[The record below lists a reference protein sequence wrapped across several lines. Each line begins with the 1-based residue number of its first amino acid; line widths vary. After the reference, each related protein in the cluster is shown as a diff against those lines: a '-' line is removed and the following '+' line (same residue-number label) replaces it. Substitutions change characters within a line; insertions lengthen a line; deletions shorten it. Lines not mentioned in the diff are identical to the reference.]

1 MTTATTSETAV
12 AVSKAKGFPARV
24 AGVVFSPR
32 ATYADVAVRPRW
44 LAVLALIVVWGAIGV
59 YALLSTQ
66 VGQDAMVDRQ
76 VRQTEAFGRQVT
88 DAQYE
93 QIQRMAP
100 YGKYFAVAFQFI
112 ILPLAAVIVSGL
124 AFVVFNV
131 MMDGD
136 ASLKQ
141 VFAIVVHSGVILTL
155 VQTLGLPLAYARETL
170 SSATTL
176 AVFAPF
182 LDESSFA
189 ARLLGAADLVYIWWI
204 VSLAIG
210 LGVLY
215 RRRTGPIAAT
225 LLAIYLAI
233 GAVVAVVQS
242 AVS

>member
-1 MTTATTSETAV
+1 
-12 AVSKAKGFPARV
+12 VSKPKGFLSRV

-44 LAVLALIVVWGAIGV
+44 LGVLALIVVWGSLGV

-66 VGQDAMVDRQ
+66 VGQDAMVERQ
-76 VRQTEAFGRQVT
+76 VRQTEAFGRQLT

-93 QIQRMAP
+93 QIQRVAP
-100 YGKYFAVAFQFI
+100 YGKYLAVGFQFT

-131 MMDGD
+131 MMGGD
-136 ASLKQ
+136 ASFKQ

-155 VQTLGLPLAYARETL
+155 VQTLGLPLAYVRGTL
-170 SSATTL
+170 SSATSL

-182 LDESSFA
+182 LDESSFG
-189 ARLLGAADLVYIWWI
+189 ARLLGAVDLVFIWWI
-204 VSLAIG
+204 VSVAIG

-215 RRRTGPIAAT
+215 RRRTGPIATT
-225 LLAIYLAI
+225 LLAIYVAI
-233 GAVVAVVQS
+233 GVVIAAVQS